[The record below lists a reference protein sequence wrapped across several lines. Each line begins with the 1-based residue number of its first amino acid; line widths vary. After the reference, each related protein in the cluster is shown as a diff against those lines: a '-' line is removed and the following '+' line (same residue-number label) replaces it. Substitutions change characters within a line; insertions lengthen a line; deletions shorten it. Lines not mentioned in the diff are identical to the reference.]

1 MAVTT
6 TRLVALVAG
15 VAVVGV
21 AAGFGA
27 GLLTEKKPRTG
38 TGPVLPMAAAPTPG
52 ATTPTAPPVVKK
64 TAVPD
69 DEPALDAD
77 DLSYRTVDFRLT
89 KAPHDPVRV
98 QLQVPRGWK
107 YQSIPDQTD
116 QIKYVDP
123 TGKRWIR
130 VESGFQIERPPV
142 DSMNE
147 LVTTLRGSVPPEN
160 DLDIQA
166 RDVKALAGE
175 NGDSRN
181 VATVSYS
188 YIPNQRRLQV
198 IVRWVGY
205 GAPGNVA
212 VEMSITGLP
221 QDKEALAAIMEQASL
236 TVQRFD

>member
-6 TRLVALVAG
+6 TRLIGLVAG
-15 VAVVGV
+15 VALVGV

-27 GLLTEKKPRTG
+27 GLLTQEDPRTG
-38 TGPVLPMAAAPTPG
+38 TGPVLPMAAAPTPV
-52 ATTPTAPPVVKK
+52 TTPSTTPVARK
-64 TAVPD
+64 TPVPD
-69 DEPALDAD
+69 DEPALDTG

-89 KAPHDPVRV
+89 KAPHAPVRV
-98 QLQVPRGWK
+98 RLEVPQDWK
-107 YQSIPDQTD
+107 YQRIDDQTD
-116 QIKYVDP
+116 QIRYVDP

-130 VESGFQIERPPV
+130 IESGFLIERPPV

-147 LVTTLRGSVPPEN
+147 LVTTLRTSVAPEN
-160 DLDIQA
+160 DLRIEG

-175 NGDSRN
+175 KGDSRN
-181 VATVSYS
+181 VATVRYS

-212 VEMSITGLP
+212 VELSITGLP
-221 QDKEALAAIMEQASL
+221 QDKEALTAIMDQASL
-236 TVQRFD
+236 TVERFD